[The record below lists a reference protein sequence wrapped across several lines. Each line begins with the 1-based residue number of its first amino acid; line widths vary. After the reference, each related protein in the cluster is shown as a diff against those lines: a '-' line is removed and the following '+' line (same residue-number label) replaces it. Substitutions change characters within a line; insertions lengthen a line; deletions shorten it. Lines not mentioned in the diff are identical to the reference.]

1 LDKGYNFSIVL
12 NVVMV
17 IAVLS
22 YPESFSE
29 FSDVILEKQNIL
41 QICCTWGD
49 NLVDGVLTFHINHSN
64 SNHNS
69 NNSHNNNDN
78 NDQHDDLVKSSFDQW
93 SSKLKNLKF
102 TKVKDPSDADILI
115 NFEHKGNQTVG
126 QTTSVL
132 DKSGFI
138 KKVRMHISLNF
149 NEELLNQDTLGL
161 VLKHEMGHAL
171 GLGHSNFHDIMNPV
185 VNYQNKIITN
195 CEIDAVQLAN
205 YWKLVEYQLEPKL
218 PKLPIEK
225 TVNCNLQDL

>member
-1 LDKGYNFSIVL
+1 MI
-12 NVVMV
+12 

-29 FSDVILEKQNIL
+29 FSDLTLEKQNIL

-49 NLVDGVLTFHINHSN
+49 NLDDDVLTFHINSN
-64 SNHNS
+64 SNSNSNS
-69 NNSHNNNDN
+69 NNSNNNDN
-78 NDQHDDLVKSSFDQW
+78 NDQRDDLVKSSFDQW
-93 SSKLKNLKF
+93 SSKLNNLKF
-102 TKVKDPSDADILI
+102 TKVMDPSDADILI

-132 DKSGFI
+132 EKNGFI

-149 NEELLNQDTLGL
+149 NEELLNQDALGL
-161 VLKHEMGHAL
+161 VLKHEIGHAL
-171 GLGHSNFHDIMNPV
+171 GLGHSNFHDIMNPI
-185 VNYQNKIITN
+185 VNYQNKVITN

-218 PKLPIEK
+218 PNLPIEK
-225 TVNCNLQDL
+225 TVNCNS

>member
-1 LDKGYNFSIVL
+1 MI
-12 NVVMV
+12 

-22 YPESFSE
+22 YPESLSK
-29 FSDVILEKQNIL
+29 FSDLTLEKQNIL

-49 NLVDGVLTFHINHSN
+49 SLADGVLTFHINHN
-64 SNHNS
+64 NNINS
-69 NNSHNNNDN
+69 NNNGN

-102 TKVKDPSDADILI
+102 SKVKNSSYADILI

-132 DKSGFI
+132 DKNGFI

-149 NEELLNQDTLGL
+149 NEELLNQDALGL
-161 VLKHEMGHAL
+161 VLKHEIGHAL
-171 GLGHSNFHDIMNPV
+171 GLGHSNFHDIMNPI
-185 VNYQNKIITN
+185 VNYQNKVITN

-205 YWKLVEYQLEPKL
+205 YWKLVANQLEAKL

-225 TVNCNLQDL
+225 TVSCNSQEF